1 MIDSVKLKGANMKK
15 KAKDTTATI
24 KIWVQRAITLVIS
37 VSIALVGMS
46 LLRFITLPDV
56 VIKFVGYLL
65 ILAAGVYIFKK
76 LK

>member
-1 MIDSVKLKGANMKK
+1 MKK

-46 LLRFITLPDV
+46 LLRFISLPDV